1 MHITHQ
7 QDYFSRAVVQAVAAA
22 AGVGADIPPYDQ
34 NSKDV
39 HFEAADTDTAVG
51 GQLDAQL
58 KCTTTVDPSAD
69 SFSYNLDVN
78 NYRSLRRPVTFV
90 PRILIV
96 VVVPTETPDW
106 LVAVSPDSITLR
118 RCAYW
123 VSLQGQ
129 PETTNTST
137 IAVTIPTSQVF
148 DVAGLLSNLKP
159 PGGSL

>member
-1 MHITHQ
+1 MHITHR
-7 QDYFSRAVVQAVAAA
+7 QDFFSRGVVQAVAAA

-34 NSKDV
+34 NSKDI
-39 HFEAADTDTAVG
+39 HFEAADTETEG
-51 GQLDAQL
+51 GAQLDAQL
-58 KCTTTVDPSAD
+58 KCTTTVDPTLSE
-69 SFSYNLDVN
+69 FSYDLDAVN
-78 NYRSLRRPVTFV
+78 YKSLRLPTVYV

-96 VVVPTETPDW
+96 VVVPSDPAEWLLAASPET
-106 LVAVSPDSITLR
+106 ITLK

-123 VSLQGQ
+123 VSLHGA

-137 IAVTIPTSQVF
+137 VAVKIPTSQVF